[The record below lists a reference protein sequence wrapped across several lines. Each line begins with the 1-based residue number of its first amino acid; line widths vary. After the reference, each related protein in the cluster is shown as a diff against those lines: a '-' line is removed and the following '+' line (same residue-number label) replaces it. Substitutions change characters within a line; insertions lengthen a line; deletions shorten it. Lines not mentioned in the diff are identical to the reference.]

1 MPAPPP
7 QNHVEEGV
15 SNLADIVKGKRLKD
29 GGGVNAIGTN
39 CLPEKQS
46 KGGSQVVAK
55 VQPSSQASQPP
66 RPPRSDARVRV
77 DCVCAHWTVLWKNRF
92 IHCTYTFPCPPFPLP
107 LPLLPHSFFTPP
119 LLLPSFL
126 FLVLLLPPPLQ
137 IPTRENKSSNGN
149 KVSSKLFMLD
159 YVMVFIQL
167 YPCVQSSTRP
177 NNRDNPNKQNV
188 RHYSYT

>member
-77 DCVCAHWTVLWKNRF
+77 DCVCVHWTVLWKNRI
-92 IHCTYTFPCPPFPLP
+92 IHCTSSPVLP
-107 LPLLPHSFFTPP
+107 SLFLS
-119 LLLPSFL
+119 PSFL
-126 FLVLLLPPPLQ
+126 ALSSLLPFSSPP
-137 IPTRENKSSNGN
+137 SS
-149 KVSSKLFMLD
+149 SLFSFSL
-159 YVMVFIQL
+159 L
-167 YPCVQSSTRP
+167 PCRSPLEKT
-177 NNRDNPNKQNV
+177 NLLMAIK
-188 RHYSYT
+188 

>member
-29 GGGVNAIGTN
+29 GGGVNTIGTN

-55 VQPSSQASQPP
+55 VQPSSQAPQPP

-77 DCVCAHWTVLWKNRF
+77 DRVCAHWTVLWKNRI
-92 IHCTYTFPCPPFPLP
+92 IHCTYTFPPPFPPSLSP
-107 LPLLPHSFFTPP
+107 PFSLFLHSFPP
-119 LLLPSFL
+119 PF
-126 FLVLLLPPPLQ
+126 LLPPPLQ

-149 KVSSKLFMLD
+149 KVSSKPFMLD
-159 YVMVFIQL
+159 YVLVFIHL

-177 NNRDNPNKQNV
+177 NDRDNPNKQNV